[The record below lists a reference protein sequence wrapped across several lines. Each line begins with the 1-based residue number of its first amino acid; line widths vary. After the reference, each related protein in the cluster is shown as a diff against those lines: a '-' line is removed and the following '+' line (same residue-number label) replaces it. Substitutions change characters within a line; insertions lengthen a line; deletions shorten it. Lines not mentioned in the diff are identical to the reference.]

1 MLAQRLLVAAIGIPV
16 LLLILV
22 AGNPW
27 LPLLLVVLVT
37 AAAVETANLLSK
49 AGFSVHP
56 IVGGA
61 LGLLIALAA
70 ASTLYGHN
78 LLPAAVV
85 IALVASA
92 AYALAPLDPADRLR
106 RLAGTILTSVIAL
119 ALSTMI
125 LIVLAYG
132 AADSVGPL
140 GDWLDRGQAML
151 LVVVLTVWACDTAAY
166 ATGRLFPRG
175 HFFAHISPH
184 KTWSGAIGGF
194 VGATVVGYL
203 LGLLVIQAPA
213 KGLLIGLAVGLL
225 SPIGDLTESTL
236 KRAAGAKDSSRIFPG
251 HGGILDRMDSFI
263 TVAPVVWLL
272 LAYFGLDF

>member
-16 LLLILV
+16 LLLVLV

-27 LPLLLVVLVT
+27 LPALLIVLIV

-61 LGLLIALAA
+61 LALLVA
-70 ASTLYGHN
+70 ASAGAALYGAN
-78 LLPAAVV
+78 LLPAAIV
-85 IALVASA
+85 IAVVASM
-92 AYALAPLDPADRLR
+92 AYALAPVDPADRLR
-106 RLAGTILTSVIAL
+106 RLAGTVLTSVIAL

-125 LIVLAYG
+125 LIVLADG
-132 AADSVGPL
+132 ESGVVGPL
-140 GDWLDRGQAML
+140 GNWLNRGETML
-151 LVVVLTVWACDTAAY
+151 LIVVLTVWACDTAAY
-166 ATGRLFPRG
+166 ATGRMFPRG
-175 HFFAHISPH
+175 HFFAHISPN

-194 VGATVVGYL
+194 VGAAVVGSL
-203 LGLLVIQAPA
+203 LGMLAIQAPI
-213 KGLLIGLAVGLL
+213 KGLMIGVAVGLFA
-225 SPIGDLTESTL
+225 PIGDLTESTL
-236 KRAAGAKDSSRIFPG
+236 KRAAGAKDSSHLFPG

>member
-61 LGLLIALAA
+61 LALLIALAA
-70 ASTLYGHN
+70 ASTLYGQN
-78 LLPAAVV
+78 LLPAALV
-85 IALVASA
+85 IAVVAST
-92 AYALAPLDPADRLR
+92 AYALAPVDPADRLR

-125 LIVLAYG
+125 LIALAYG
-132 AADSVGPL
+132 ASGILGPL
-140 GDWLDRGQAML
+140 GNWLDRGQAML
-151 LVVVLTVWACDTAAY
+151 LIVVLTVWACDTAAY

-175 HFFAHISPH
+175 HFFAHISPN

-194 VGATVVGYL
+194 VGATLAGYL
-203 LGLLVIQAPA
+203 LGLLVIQAPT
-213 KGLLIGLAVGLL
+213 KGLLIGLVGWASCAHRRPDRIDAQAGGGRQGLEPHLPRPRRHPRPHGLVHHRRAGGVAV
-225 SPIGDLTESTL
+225 
-236 KRAAGAKDSSRIFPG
+236 ARILRP
-251 HGGILDRMDSFI
+251 
-263 TVAPVVWLL
+263 
-272 LAYFGLDF
+272 